1 MKTCKFCQAEMADDA
16 RFCPACGRRWEEET
30 RQAQEEDAAAPAD
43 EAAPAGEETA
53 EVFAE
58 AASDAPAAEAP
69 LQESAGAEAE
79 AEAPADAEAPA
90 EEKTGAPEIKPG
102 ATPGRIA
109 LAAAAVVVLLAVLIA
124 LIVTGLKGGEET
136 PPATES
142 IGESVSAETAETTEP
157 VQTEPPTVPAD
168 GNPDDV
174 TCKGTYTV
182 TDEEAIAARDTVV
195 ARMGE
200 LELTNGDLQT
210 YYWMEVHAFLMQ
222 YYSYASYFGLDAA
235 QPLDT
240 QLTME
245 QDMTWQQYFLNAALN
260 NWQQI
265 QAMAYEAEQA
275 GLPISAEDQA
285 QLDGMR
291 QTLEETAE
299 GYELTLEELLARN
312 MGPAATFDNYYAY
325 QRDYCQG
332 MAYYTDQVE
341 KMVPTEAELEA
352 FFAQHESDYAQQDIT
367 KDGLLVDVRHILLQ
381 PESAAGDGTYTDEE
395 WAACEQSAQDIL
407 DGWREGGEGES
418 GFAELAN
425 EHSVDAGSNTN
436 GGLYENVYPGQMVE
450 EFDAWCF
457 DESRVPGDSG
467 LVKTDFGYHIMYFVG
482 SRPQWR
488 VYAESDWVNEKINAM
503 LEDVAARHPMEVEY
517 AKIALAETAEAS

>member
-16 RFCPACGRRWEEET
+16 RFCPACGRRWEEEA
-30 RQAQEEDAAAPAD
+30 QAEDTPAPAC
-43 EAAPAGEETA
+43 EAVPAGEEAA
-53 EVFAE
+53 EVSAE
-58 AASDAPAAEAP
+58 AAPAAEAP

-79 AEAPADAEAPA
+79 TEASTDAEAPA

-124 LIVTGLKGGEET
+124 LIVTGLKGGKEA
-136 PPATES
+136 PAATEVP
-142 IGESVSAETAETTEP
+142 GESVSTETGETTEP

-182 TDEEAIAARDTVV
+182 TGEEAIAARDTVV
-195 ARMGE
+195 ARMGDM
-200 LELTNGDLQT
+200 ELTNGDLQA

-222 YYSYASYFGLDAA
+222 YYTYSSYFGLDAS

-245 QDMTWQQYFLNAALN
+245 QDMTWQQFFLNAALN

-275 GLPISAEDQA
+275 GLLISDEDQA

-291 QTLEETAE
+291 KTLEETAQ

-332 MAYYTDQVE
+332 MAYYADQVE

-352 FFAQHESDYAQQDIT
+352 FFALHESEYAQQDIT

-381 PESAAGDGTYTDEE
+381 PESAAGDGTYTEEE
-395 WAACEQSAQDIL
+395 WAACEQKAQAIL
-407 DGWREGGEGES
+407 DGWRDGDGSEE

-425 EHSVDAGSNTN
+425 ENSVDAGSNTN
-436 GGLYENVYPGQMVE
+436 GGLYEDVYPGQMLE

-457 DESRVPGDSG
+457 DGSRVPGDSG

-488 VYAESDWVNEKINAM
+488 VYAESDWVNEQINAM
-503 LEDVAARHPMEVEY
+503 LDAVTEKHPMEVEY
-517 AKIALAETAEAS
+517 AKIALAETVQDS

>member
-16 RFCPACGRRWEEET
+16 RFCPACGKRWEEET
-30 RQAQEEDAAAPAD
+30 EAAQAEDTPAAACEDAPMGEEAAQASAAPT
-43 EAAPAGEETA
+43 EAAPAQE
-53 EVFAE
+53 
-58 AASDAPAAEAP
+58 PAEAP
-69 LQESAGAEAE
+69 SD
-79 AEAPADAEAPA
+79 AEAPADAGTPTEEKPA
-90 EEKTGAPEIKPG
+90 ETEIKLG
-102 ATPGRIA
+102 ATPGKIA

-124 LIVTGLKGGEET
+124 LIVTGLKDGKET
-136 PPATES
+136 PAVTEPV
-142 IGESVSAETAETTEP
+142 GESVSTEATETTEP

-182 TDEEAIAARDTVV
+182 TDDQAIAARDTVV
-195 ARMGE
+195 ARMGDM
-200 LELTNGDLQT
+200 ELTNGDLQA
-210 YYWMEVHAFLMQ
+210 YYWMEVHTFLMQ

-245 QDMTWQQYFLNAALN
+245 QDMTWQQFFLNAALN

-265 QAMAYEAEQA
+265 RAMAYEAEQA
-275 GLPISAEDQA
+275 GLPISQEDQT
-285 QLDGMR
+285 QLEGLK
-291 QTLEETAE
+291 QTLEDTAK

-312 MGPAATFDNYYAY
+312 MGPAATFDHYYAY

-332 MAYYTDQVE
+332 MAYYTAQVE
-341 KMVPTEAELEA
+341 KLVPTDRDLEA
-352 FFAQHESDYAQQDIT
+352 FFVQHESDYAQQNIT
-367 KDGLLVDVRHILLQ
+367 KDSLLVDVRHILLQ
-381 PESAAGDGTYTDEE
+381 PESAAGDGTHTNEE
-395 WAACEQSAQDIL
+395 WAACEKSAQAIL
-407 DGWREGGEGES
+407 DGWKKDGKGES

-482 SRPQWR
+482 SRPQWK
-488 VYAESDWVNEKINAM
+488 VCAQSDWVNEKINAM

-517 AKIALAETAEAS
+517 GKIVLGDTVQDD